1 MMNFVEVIDI
11 ETFDDEEYEYL
22 KKLKTRNKENDFRD
36 QTKPLTEPLDPK
48 ERELRE
54 MICEKCN
61 DYLTE
66 LALAE
71 FCGVLPSE
79 KMKES
84 GFQTVIKAID
94 GIKWC
99 LILQQSEH

>member
-1 MMNFVEVIDI
+1 VEVIDI
-11 ETFDDEEYEYL
+11 ETFDEEEYEYL
-22 KKLKTRNKENDFRD
+22 EKLKTRNKENDFRD

-84 GFQTVIKAID
+84 GFQSVIKAIEK
-94 GIKWC
+94 IKWGMT
-99 LILQQSEH
+99 LQQFEH